1 MMLSD
6 MRKRVRVVMFIVA
19 AAFIAG
25 FLMSE
30 IWRMLATRG
39 SRGRTQDTHGYV
51 GQVGKHNIT
60 PEEYQAARSYT
71 TDKYKSDNRLRDLSS
86 EDYQA
91 VEQQAWQFLLSEI
104 TWAKVLKAENIRVTQ
119 DEVMEIIKSN
129 PPEDIRNK
137 PELMTDGKFDEQ
149 KYLKIINAPEN
160 RAYFSKY
167 YRDLLD
173 MLPKEKF
180 RMDVLNTYR
189 VTNRET
195 EDALAAANTKW
206 KVTALFF
213 GPRPGKGKPPAEP
226 SDSEVRAWYDAH
238 KENFRAKETRQV
250 RYVFFPLGVTS
261 DDSAAAKQTIDRA
274 YDQLLKGET
283 FNLTMLD
290 YSDLEGET
298 LSIMIPRSQLDKP
311 TDSVVG
317 RLKPGTFS
325 PPFLA
330 AYGWQIALLDSANK
344 DSVAFRRILVRV
356 TMGTEAVA
364 TARDSVRS
372 FLDKAAAMT
381 FDSAAARFSLPV
393 TLARPM
399 ATNVDDYY
407 NYLNIESPSQLVEW
421 AKKAKV
427 GQVLDKPQLGAKGY
441 YVFAL
446 VEAKPAGIQEFD
458 KAKTPAIWQLQ
469 QDKQKRI
476 WLAKAEEALAAVKA
490 GKSLEQY
497 AEGDSDAELQSEE
510 FDGLLDCRRK
520 KGPEFAGTVAVLNPG
535 EEYGVVEANWGAF
548 IVRCDERTTTSTLDP
563 AAYAQQRRQQ
573 IAQDLMQEM
582 LKQPEIKDYR
592 DALAY

>member
-60 PEEYQAARSYT
+60 PEEYRAAVSYI

-86 EDYQA
+86 QDYQT
-91 VEQQAWQFLLSEI
+91 VQQQAWQFLLSEI
-104 TWAKVLKAENIRVTQ
+104 TWAKVLKAENISVTQ
-119 DEVMEIIKSN
+119 DEVMEIIQSN
-129 PPEDIRNK
+129 PPEELRNK
-137 PELMTDGKFDEQ
+137 PELMTDGKFDQQ
-149 KYLKIINAPEN
+149 KYLQVISSPEN

-180 RMDVLNTYR
+180 RIDLVNAYR
-189 VTNRET
+189 VTKAET
-195 EDALAAANTKW
+195 DDALAAANTKW

-213 GPRPGKGKPPAEP
+213 GPRPGKGKAPVEP

-238 KENFRAKETRQV
+238 QENFRAKETRQV
-250 RYVFFPLGVTS
+250 RYVFFPLGVTR
-261 DDSAAAKQTIDRA
+261 DDSVAAKETIDRA

-283 FNLTMLD
+283 FNLAMLD

-298 LSIMIPRSQLDKP
+298 LSVMVPRSQLDKP
-311 TDSVVG
+311 TDSVVS
-317 RLKPGTFS
+317 RLKPGAFS

-330 AYGWQIALLDSANK
+330 AYGWQIALLDSTNK
-344 DSVAFRRILVRV
+344 DSVAYRRILVRV

-372 FLDKAAAMT
+372 FVDKAEATT
-381 FDSAAARFSLPV
+381 FDSAASQFNLPI
-393 TLARPM
+393 TLARTM

-407 NYLNIESPSQLVEW
+407 NYLNLESPTQLVDW

-427 GQVLDKPQLGAKGY
+427 GQVFDKPQQGAKGY

-458 KAKTPAIWQLQ
+458 KAKTPATWQVQ

-476 WLAKAEEALAAVKA
+476 WLAKAEEALAAIKA
-490 GKSLEQY
+490 GKGLEEY
-497 AEGDSDAELQSEE
+497 AKGDSDVELKTEE

-520 KGPEFAGTVAVLNPG
+520 KGPEFAGTAAVLNPG
-535 EEYGVVEANWGAF
+535 EEYGVVEASWGAF
-548 IVRCDERTTTSTLDP
+548 IVRCDERTPTSTLDP
-563 AAYAQQRRQQ
+563 AAYVQQRRQQ
-573 IAQDLMQEM
+573 VAQDLMQEM